1 MTFDAVVMDALN
13 VLQGDRHTLER
24 AEVAAPRAA
33 GLYAFYGDTQAWND
47 LGLTPALSDAALYVG
62 KAEKSLHGRDV
73 RTHFASGKTGSSTV
87 RRSLAALLIDVLDL
101 EPVPRNLAK
110 PDGSANFA
118 LTSSS
123 DDRLSSWM
131 EARLRLALWPRPDG
145 IVLGDIEAIVVL
157 ALAPPLNLDKVGQ
170 RRDRLR
176 TARKEMA
183 DRARAWTAPT

>member
-13 VLQGDRHTLER
+13 VLQGDRHTFER

-87 RRSLAALLIDVLDL
+87 RRSLAALLIDVLD
-101 EPVPRNLAK
+101 
-110 PDGSANFA
+110 SANFA

-123 DDRLSSWM
+123 DDRLRSWM
-131 EARLRLALWPRPDG
+131 EARLRLALWPRPDD
-145 IVLGDIEAIVVL
+145 IVLGDMETAVVL

-176 TARKEMA
+176 AARKEMA